1 MILAAA
7 AIAVSCADADKTFV
21 RKAVRLMDKNGL
33 FAEGPQWES
42 ARAEAL
48 AASPS
53 NPEEARQLVET
64 VHHVGRK
71 R

>member
-7 AIAVSCADADKTFV
+7 AIAFSCADADKTFV

-48 AASPS
+48 PGTRLTIAP
-53 NPEEARQLVET
+53 
-64 VHHVGRK
+64 
-71 R
+71 

>member
-1 MILAAA
+1 MKLNRLIMILAAA
-7 AIAVSCADADKTFV
+7 AIAFSCADADKTFV

-48 AASPS
+48 AA
-53 NPEEARQLVET
+53 ALAWLR
-64 VHHVGRK
+64 
-71 R
+71 